1 MQALAVSTGSPVI
14 ALSGQI
20 DLATAGTVGAALEPW
35 LRAGGPLTLDLS
47 GVTFMDSTGL
57 HVVVKA
63 AKSLTG
69 RGCLI
74 IHGVHGPVR
83 NLLQLTKVEE
93 ALENMHFI
101 ECCVL
106 VAA

>member
-1 MQALAVSTGSPVI
+1 VV

-20 DLATAGTVGAALEPW
+20 DMATADAMGAALEPW

-63 AKSLTG
+63 AQSLTG
-69 RGCLI
+69 RGCVI
-74 IHGVHGPVR
+74 IHGAHGPVW
-83 NLLQLTKVEE
+83 NLLQLTKLEH

-101 ECCVL
+101 ECTVL
-106 VAA
+106 VAAA